1 MSKQNGKLEKAQQVI
16 DDLQADI
23 VCYNKHR
30 QNLRHKADCNGF
42 RQMFNGGETELQAI
56 VSHNRN
62 EDAGNFQEGGMAMMV
77 DGNLIQQFN
86 SEASG

>member
-30 QNLRHKADCNGF
+30 QNLQHKANRNGF
-42 RQMFNGGETELQAI
+42 
-56 VSHNRN
+56 
-62 EDAGNFQEGGMAMMV
+62 
-77 DGNLIQQFN
+77 
-86 SEASG
+86 